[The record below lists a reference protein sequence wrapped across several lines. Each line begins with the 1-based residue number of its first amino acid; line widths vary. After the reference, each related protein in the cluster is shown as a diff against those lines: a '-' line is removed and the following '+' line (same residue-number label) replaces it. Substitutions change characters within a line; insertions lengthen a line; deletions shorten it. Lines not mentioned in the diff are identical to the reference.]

1 MSPFWARNARP
12 FWDRVLGVWSWVFV
26 RCGGQN
32 WPRRGLRD
40 IQAGMPACGVSRWR
54 ETPFPPPWPLQFSK
68 QLRLACPKT
77 EQHSQTCART
87 QWQVEDGEKTK
98 QNKGQTLRYLSVRRK
113 RASYSEL
120 ILGTVFALE
129 IKIFKYNDYSVA
141 RCHEIQKAEHGVR

>member
-1 MSPFWARNARP
+1 MRDHFGIAFWGYGAG
-12 FWDRVLGVWSWVFV
+12 FSYDV
-26 RCGGQN
+26 GGQN

-113 RASYSEL
+113 RASYNEL

-129 IKIFKYNDYSVA
+129 IKIFRYNDYSVA
-141 RCHEIQKAEHGVR
+141 RCHGIQKAEHGVR